1 MQLAQGM
8 ERRKAVVTRQEADE
22 NGVAAERIWRHVKYS
37 YAFNVP
43 RVEHCTGVVT
53 EDRPEMGRQFSV
65 SLDPDPARTLPG

>member
-8 ERRKAVVTRQEADE
+8 ERREAVVTRQKAGETGIA
-22 NGVAAERIWRHVKYS
+22 VERIRRHVKYS

-53 EDRPEMGRQFSV
+53 EVRPEMGRQFSV
-65 SLDPDPARTLPG
+65 SLGPDAARTLLG